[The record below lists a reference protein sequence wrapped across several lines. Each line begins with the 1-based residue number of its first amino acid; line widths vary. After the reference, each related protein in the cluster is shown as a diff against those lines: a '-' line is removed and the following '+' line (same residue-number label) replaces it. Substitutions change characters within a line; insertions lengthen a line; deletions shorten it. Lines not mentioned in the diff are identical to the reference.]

1 MRSFERSAVGQ
12 SRHSDCVPIT
22 SDLPRKADKFEAGG
36 HFGKVPQ
43 PDSCTAAYSDYFD
56 HFVGADFLEQR
67 FNAHRFMGSDDQ
79 V

>member
-1 MRSFERSAVGQ
+1 MSAMGVKIGKAPCEHMFSVLPLRADIAQ
-12 SRHSDCVPIT
+12 RSRHV
-22 SDLPRKADKFEAGG
+22 RF
-36 HFGKVPQ
+36 VPQ

-56 HFVGADFLEQR
+56 HSVGADFLEQR